1 MHNVLMLF
9 AGLAFFLFGME
20 KLGSLLYA
28 FAGGSLKNRLK
39 KYTGNDATRVAVG
52 FFITTLFQSS
62 SATTVIL
69 VSMTSVGLISVV
81 QSLSFLIGAN
91 IGSITT
97 AWIVAIK
104 ITKAGIYM
112 FTIGTIGKLAFKN
125 RKLNDI
131 SLFLIGLGLIFFGLE
146 MMSGALSF
154 LSESPVVVKLIS
166 GFDASESVWSMI
178 LLTIFGVL
186 FTALIQSSGATA
198 AMVIAVTA
206 QGIMPIHSGAA
217 IVLGSTLGTTITAFL
232 AAIGSSAEGKR
243 TAYLQIIINVVEM
256 VIGIVV
262 FYPSVALLVAF
273 GKAIGNVDAG
283 FMIAVYMTFLKVVL
297 AVTVFPFRNRFV
309 NFSEKLAKKKYRL
322 ITTPIEVPA
331 ISGEDSPEMIIE
343 KLSPATEI
351 YMDYIRDMLAYSY
364 IISRKPDDRSLYNK
378 VVRYEEVLDE
388 GHREMIG
395 NISKTLNKNSRVL
408 WLFLKISDEAESMGD
423 HAREIAKYGMRLESI
438 KEKLSKEQ
446 TDMLHDCFIKVFL
459 NFHEVCIKRNYDCEL
474 VARCEM
480 IERYLRKKK
489 REFYFVLCQE
499 SDHDH
504 EKRLVVVD
512 LLSEYSKFNHS
523 IKRILQVNIDYN
535 AGRETFLWGKCPD
548 GI

>member
-1 MHNVLMLF
+1 MQNVLMLF

-81 QSLSFLIGAN
+81 HSLSFLIGAN

-112 FTIGTIGKLAFKN
+112 FTLGAIGKLAFKN

-146 MMSGALSF
+146 MMSGSLSF
-154 LSESPVVVKLIS
+154 LSESPDVVKLIS

-178 LLTIFGVL
+178 LLTMFGVL

-232 AAIGSSAEGKR
+232 ASIGSSAEGKR

-256 VIGIVV
+256 VIGIIV
-262 FYPSVALLVAF
+262 FYPSVALLVVF

-283 FMIAVYMTFLKVVL
+283 FMIAVYMTFLKVIL
-297 AVTVFPFRNRFV
+297 AATVFPFRNRFV
-309 NFSEKLAKKKYRL
+309 SFSEKLAKKKYRL

-331 ISGEDSPEMIIE
+331 ILDEDTPEIIRK
-343 KLSPATEI
+343 KLYPATEI
-351 YMDYIRDMLAYSY
+351 YMDYVRDMLAYSY
-364 IISRKPDDRSLYNK
+364 IISRKPDDRALYSK

-388 GHREMIG
+388 GHKEMVL
-395 NISKTLNKNSRVL
+395 NISKTRNKNSSVL
-408 WLFLKISDEAESMGD
+408 WLFLKMSDEAESMGD

-438 KEKLSKEQ
+438 KDKLSKEQ
-446 TDMLHDCFIKVFL
+446 TDMLHDCFTKVFL

-504 EKRLVVVD
+504 EKRLIVVD

-535 AGRETFLWGKCPD
+535 AGREAFLWGKCPD